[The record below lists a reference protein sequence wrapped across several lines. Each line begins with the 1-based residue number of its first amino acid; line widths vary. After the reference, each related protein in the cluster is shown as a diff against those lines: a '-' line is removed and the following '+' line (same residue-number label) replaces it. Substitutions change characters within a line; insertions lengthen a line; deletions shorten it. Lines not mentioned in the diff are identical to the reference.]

1 MLITIWYELLFKLRV
16 YVDGLVTRKKVLL
29 KSGNR
34 IYTHI
39 YVVLEVLK
47 VRISFS
53 FELCL
58 DEEFI

>member
-16 YVDGLVTRKKVLL
+16 YVDVLVTRKKVLL
-29 KSGNR
+29 ESGNR

-47 VRISFS
+47 VLISFS